1 MVTGQSDSE
10 AESYPQDPC
19 LVCGPQCAGP
29 ALTWNLPVI
38 QTSRGRKLLSLLGLL
53 NTEQTSESL
62 EENPPPSHLSNQ
74 KWSHVPSLKLLK
86 VVGPRRLAQTK
97 QDVPLVLGTGGHSD
111 LESHGGGQGTCSP
124 EGCASTEEEGRDGQ
138 EGSRSVC
145 SPVATLS

>member
-62 EENPPPSHLSNQ
+62 EENPPLTSQQSEMESRTLPKTAESSRTTQVGSDQAGCTSGSGHRGSLRLGIPWWRAGHLF
-74 KWSHVPSLKLLK
+74 
-86 VVGPRRLAQTK
+86 T
-97 QDVPLVLGTGGHSD
+97 
-111 LESHGGGQGTCSP
+111 
-124 EGCASTEEEGRDGQ
+124 
-138 EGSRSVC
+138 
-145 SPVATLS
+145 